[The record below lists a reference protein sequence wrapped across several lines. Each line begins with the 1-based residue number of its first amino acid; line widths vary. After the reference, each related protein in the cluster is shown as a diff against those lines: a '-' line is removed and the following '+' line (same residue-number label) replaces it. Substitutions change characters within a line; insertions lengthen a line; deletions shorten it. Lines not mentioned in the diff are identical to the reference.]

1 MPTYIGL
8 ARVSPKGLT
17 TLKRNPSRLKEV
29 NQEVEQFGVKVVQQY
44 ALLGAYDF
52 LTVVDAPDAATV
64 ARLSAEL
71 SSRGTVSFETLT
83 AISVAEFLSS
93 LGG

>member
-83 AISVAEFLSS
+83 AISVDEFLSS